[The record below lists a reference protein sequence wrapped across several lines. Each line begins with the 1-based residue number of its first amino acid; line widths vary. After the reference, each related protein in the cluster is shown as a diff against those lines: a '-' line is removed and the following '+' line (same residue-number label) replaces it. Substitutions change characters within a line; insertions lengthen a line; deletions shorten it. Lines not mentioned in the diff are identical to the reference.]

1 MRSRVGVTWQ
11 RGSGRTQESA
21 RIPALSGSLV
31 ACPVCHDA
39 LCSPSAVL
47 VLDVSEKGQKL
58 LALLFPQLAGLRVH
72 RVEDTGNA
80 VVISSS
86 CTASSECCP
95 ACGSASA
102 RVHGGYSRTVADGA
116 AGGRPVLIIV
126 RVLRFLCVNPSCPKV
141 TFAVQADGLTS
152 RYCRR
157 SVPLTRM
164 LTGLGL
170 ELAGRAG
177 ARLAGTLGIAVHS
190 STILRLLAGLPDRE
204 AGPAPEILGID
215 DFALRK
221 GHVYGTVLVS
231 METGDVVDLLPDR
244 LAATVETWLK
254 AHPGATVI
262 CRDRAG
268 AYAGGARA
276 GAPGAIQVADRWH
289 LWHNLAEYAEKTA
302 GRHRGCLL
310 AAGHGTQAGDDQ
322 EGKEEGEASS
332 REPCPEPEDQAP
344 PDGFLDACGRE
355 RRLVTRTRERYAD
368 IRARL
373 DESQSLSAISRA
385 TGLDRKTVQRF
396 ARAQGIDELLVRAVT
411 REAKTGEFKPYL
423 CQRWNDGVRD
433 ASVLH
438 AELRQRGRAGSVQT
452 VRRYLAPFRKTDAAP
467 EPPPPAP
474 KTRQITR
481 LLLTRPDHLQPDKQA
496 QLAGIRAQC
505 PHLNSLAGHI
515 TAFAEMMADL
525 TGSTGLDTSLAAV
538 EADDQPG
545 LRSFATG
552 IRNDKEAV
560 LNGLTLPYNSGR
572 VEGTVNKIKMIKR
585 QMYGRAGF
593 SLLRKRVILHLA

>member
-1 MRSRVGVTWQ
+1 MTPVPVSAAAAVRVL
-11 RGSGRTQESA
+11 E
-21 RIPALSGSLV
+21 
-31 ACPVCHDA
+31 
-39 LCSPSAVL
+39 
-47 VLDVSEKGQKL
+47 VSEEGGKL

-72 RVEDTGNA
+72 RVEDTGDSVA
-80 VVISSS
+80 IS
-86 CTASSECCP
+86 ASRIASPECCP
-95 ACGSASA
+95 ACGSVSA

-116 AGGRPVLIIV
+116 AGGRPVLIMLRI
-126 RVLRFLCVNPSCPKV
+126 LRFLCVSLSCPKV
-141 TFAVQADGLTS
+141 TFTVQEGGLTS

-157 SVPLTRM
+157 SVPLTQL
-164 LTGLGL
+164 LTGFGL

-177 ARLAGTLGIAVHS
+177 ARLAGRLGIAVHS
-190 STILRLLAGLPDRE
+190 STILRLLAALPDRE
-204 AGPAPEILGID
+204 ASTAPEILGID

-244 LAATVETWLK
+244 EAATVEAWLK
-254 AHPGATVI
+254 AHPGAAVI

-268 AYAGGARA
+268 AYAEGARA

-310 AAGHGTQAGDDQ
+310 AAGHGTEAGDDQ
-322 EGKEEGEASS
+322 EGEGEGAPS
-332 REPCPEPEDQAP
+332 RESCPEPEAQVP

-373 DESQSLSAISRA
+373 DENQSLSAISRA

-411 REAKTGEFKPYL
+411 REAKIDEFKPYL
-423 CQRWNDGVRD
+423 CQRWNEGARD

-438 AELRQRGRAGSVQT
+438 AELRQQGWNGSVQT
-452 VRRYLAPFRKTDAAP
+452 VRRYVAPFRKSDAAA
-467 EPPPPAP
+467 EPPPAVP

-481 LLLTRPDHLQPDKQA
+481 LLLTRPDHLQPDEQA
-496 QLAGIRAQC
+496 RLAGIRAQC
-505 PHLNSLAGHI
+505 PHLDSLAGHI
-515 TAFAEMMADL
+515 TAFAQMMADL
-525 TGSTGLDTSLAAV
+525 TGSTGLDAWLTAV
-538 EADDQPG
+538 EADDQPE
-545 LRSFATG
+545 LHSFATG

-560 LNGLTLPYNSGR
+560 VNGLTLPYSSGR

-593 SLLRKRVILHLA
+593 PLLRKRVMLHPA

>member
-1 MRSRVGVTWQ
+1 MPAFPGASLPVQ
-11 RGSGRTQESA
+11 SA
-21 RIPALSGSLV
+21 MT
-31 ACPVCHDA
+31 PV
-39 LCSPSAVL
+39 PVSAAAVR
-47 VLDVSEKGQKL
+47 VLDVSEEGGKL

-72 RVEDTGNA
+72 RVEDTGDA
-80 VVISSS
+80 VVISAS
-86 CTASSECCP
+86 CTASSERCP
-95 ACGSASA
+95 ACGSVSA

-116 AGGRPVLIIV
+116 AGGRPVLIIL
-126 RVLRFLCVNPSCPKV
+126 RVLRFRCVSPSCPKV
-141 TFAVQADGLTS
+141 TFALQEDGLTS

-157 SVPLTRM
+157 SVPLTQM
-164 LTGLGL
+164 LTGFGL

-177 ARLAGTLGIAVHS
+177 ARLARRLGIAVHS
-190 STILRLLAGLPDRE
+190 STILRLVAALPERE
-204 AGPAPEILGID
+204 AGTAPEILGID

-244 LAATVETWLK
+244 EAATVEAWLK
-254 AHPGATVI
+254 EHPGAAVI

-268 AYAGGARA
+268 AYAEGARA

-310 AAGHGTQAGDDQ
+310 AAGHGTEAGDDR
-322 EGKEEGEASS
+322 EGEGEAPS
-332 REPCPEPEDQAP
+332 RESRPEPEDQVP

-373 DESQSLSAISRA
+373 DGSQSLSAISRA

-396 ARAQGIDELLVRAVT
+396 ARAGSIDELLVRAVT
-411 REAKTGEFKPYL
+411 REAKIDQFKPYL
-423 CQRWNDGVRD
+423 CQRWNEGVRD

-438 AELRQRGRAGSVQT
+438 AELRQRGWAGSVQT
-452 VRRYLAPFRKTDAAP
+452 VRRYVAPFRKTDAAP
-467 EPPPPAP
+467 EPPPPVP

-481 LLLTRPDHLQPDKQA
+481 LLLTRPDHLQPDEQA
-496 QLAGIRAQC
+496 QLATIRARC
-505 PHLNSLAGHI
+505 PHLDSLAGHI
-515 TAFAEMMADL
+515 TAFAEMMAGL
-525 TGSTGLDTSLAAV
+525 TGSTGLDAWLAAV
-538 EADDQPG
+538 EADDQPE

-560 LNGLTLPYNSGR
+560 MNGLTLPYNSGR

-593 SLLRKRVILHLA
+593 SLLRKRVMLHPA